1 MLALR
6 KPYCRYATAPYR
18 PTRAPRHASPRVLRN
33 ILRCPLGCVDSDR
46 AVSDETQPGNE
57 VAIVTT
63 PLTTTAS
70 LFNYTPEDY
79 ARALATILRKEF
91 GVPFAVYDAH
101 SGEPA
106 FPIGST
112 IDSAPGL
119 SRRPPSL
126 ETFRVIELGKAGA
139 AQVGV

>member
-6 KPYCRYATAPYR
+6 KPYCRYCNRSVPADPST
-18 PTRAPRHASPRVLRN
+18 RHASPRVLRN
-33 ILRCPLGCVDSDR
+33 ILRCPLRCVDSDR
-46 AVSDETQPGNE
+46 AASDETQPGNE

-91 GVPFAVYDAH
+91 GVPFAVYDAQC
-101 SGEPA
+101 GEPA

-112 IDSAPGL
+112 IDSAPG
-119 SRRPPSL
+119 
-126 ETFRVIELGKAGA
+126 
-139 AQVGV
+139 